1 MRYRFLPLYSPEL
14 NPVEKLWQWLR
25 KEITHNNLLKTLE
38 ELMDAL
44 ENEFRKLT
52 PEKFVQLCHYSYLS
66 HVNEKMILTIFFLSP
81 GMRV

>member
-1 MRYRFLPLYSPEL
+1 MGYRFLPPYSPEL

-25 KEITHNNLLKTLE
+25 KEIPHNNLLKTLE

-52 PEKFVQLCHYSYLS
+52 PEKYEPAG
-66 HVNEKMILTIFFLSP
+66 NP
-81 GMRV
+81 GFGR